1 MEEKRRRRNGRER
14 ERERKGRTEF
24 LPASVMNGGCLSSF
38 IFSSLS
44 LSLDND
50 WTLMEAKWKL
60 IRHCIRS
67 ANRQNENFD
76 CLPDIDTH
84 IEKNDD

>member
-1 MEEKRRRRNGRER
+1 MEEK
-14 ERERKGRTEF
+14 KGGEKDRTEF
-24 LPASVMNGGCLSSF
+24 LPASIMNGGCLSSF
-38 IFSSLS
+38 IFFSS

-60 IRHCIRS
+60 IRPCIHL

-76 CLPDIDTH
+76 CLPDIDTYT
-84 IEKNDD
+84 